1 MLCGVDT
8 LDPEAGRAA
17 VALGGSAATLFSQVP
32 RFSSTRRLY
41 QLRPLARL
49 GVYARPL
56 RHCGI
61 PVPLPQKSHLLPS
74 GPW

>member
-1 MLCGVDT
+1 MLCGVDI

-32 RFSSTRRLY
+32 RFSSTHRLY

-49 GVYARPL
+49 SVYARPL

-61 PVPLPQKSHLLPS
+61 PVPLPQKSQLLPS